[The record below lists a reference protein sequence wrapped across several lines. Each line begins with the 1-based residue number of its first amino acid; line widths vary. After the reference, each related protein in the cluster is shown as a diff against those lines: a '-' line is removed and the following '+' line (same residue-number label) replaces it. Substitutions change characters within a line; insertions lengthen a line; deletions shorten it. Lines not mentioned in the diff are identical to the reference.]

1 MLFYGVISVEYKKE
15 QFNEK
20 VLTDHI
26 TKEQWIDILKNSNL
40 IGLRDMKILLNL
52 YGSNGQPLKTSLI
65 GEHLE
70 FEDISTRIQ
79 KMCKKIEEELGITLD
94 EKSEMGSWKYKFRH
108 WFIMLNGSKIYDEK
122 EEKNYFTWTL
132 KKELK
137 EAIDSLLG
145 KE

>member
-1 MLFYGVISVEYKKE
+1 MEYKKE
-15 QFNEK
+15 QFDEK
-20 VLTDHI
+20 VLTNHI
-26 TKEQWIDILKNSNL
+26 TKEQWINILKNSNL

-52 YGSNGQPLKTSLI
+52 HSSNGQPLKTSLI

-70 FEDISTRIQ
+70 FGDIGTRIQ
-79 KMCKKIEEELGITLD
+79 KMCKRIETELGINLEET
-94 EKSEMGSWKYKFRH
+94 SEIGSWKYKFRY
-108 WFIMLNGSKIYDEK
+108 WFIILNGSKIHDEK

-137 EAIDSLLG
+137 EAIDFLLG

>member
-1 MLFYGVISVEYKKE
+1 MEYKKE
-15 QFNEK
+15 QFDEK
-20 VLTDHI
+20 VLTNHI
-26 TKEQWIDILKNSNL
+26 TKEQWINILRNSNL

-52 YGSNGQPLKTSLI
+52 HSSNGQPLKTSLI

-70 FEDISTRIQ
+70 FGDIGTRIQ
-79 KMCKKIEEELGITLD
+79 KMCKRIETELGINLEET
-94 EKSEMGSWKYKFRH
+94 SEIGSWKYKFRH
-108 WFIMLNGSKIYDEK
+108 WFIILNGLKIYDEK

-137 EAIDSLLG
+137 EAIDFLLG

>member
-1 MLFYGVISVEYKKE
+1 MEYKKE

-26 TKEQWIDILKNSNL
+26 TKEQWINILKNSNL
-40 IGLRDMKILLNL
+40 VGLRDMKILLNL
-52 YGSNGQPLKTSLI
+52 YASNEQPLKTSLI

-70 FEDISTRIQ
+70 FGDISTRIQ
-79 KMCKKIEEELGITLD
+79 KMCKRIEEELGLELELE
-94 EKSEMGSWKYKFRH
+94 EKREIGSWKYKFRH

-137 EAIDSLLG
+137 EAIDFLLG

>member
-1 MLFYGVISVEYKKE
+1 MEYKKE

-108 WFIMLNGSKIYDEK
+108 WFIMLNDEK
-122 EEKNYFTWTL
+122 EGKNYFTWTL

>member
-1 MLFYGVISVEYKKE
+1 MEYKKE

-20 VLTDHI
+20 VLTNHI
-26 TKEQWIDILKNSNL
+26 TKEQWINILRNSNL

-52 YGSNGQPLKTSLI
+52 HSSNGQPLKTSLI

-70 FEDISTRIQ
+70 FGDIGTRIQ
-79 KMCKKIEEELGITLD
+79 KMCKRIETELGINLEET
-94 EKSEMGSWKYKFRH
+94 SEIGSWKYKFRH
-108 WFIMLNGSKIYDEK
+108 WVIILNGSKIYDEK

-137 EAIDSLLG
+137 EAIDFLLG

>member
-1 MLFYGVISVEYKKE
+1 MEYKKE
-15 QFNEK
+15 QFDEK
-20 VLTDHI
+20 VLTNHI
-26 TKEQWIDILKNSNL
+26 TKEQWINILRNSNL

-52 YGSNGQPLKTSLI
+52 HSSNGQPLKTSLI

-70 FEDISTRIQ
+70 FGDIGTRIQ
-79 KMCKKIEEELGITLD
+79 KMSKRIETELGINLEET
-94 EKSEMGSWKYKFRH
+94 SEIGSWKYKFRH
-108 WFIMLNGSKIYDEK
+108 WFIILNGSKIYDEK

-137 EAIDSLLG
+137 EAIDFLLG

>member
-1 MLFYGVISVEYKKE
+1 MEYKKE
-15 QFNEK
+15 QFDEK
-20 VLTDHI
+20 VLTNHI
-26 TKEQWIDILKNSNL
+26 TKEQWINILKNSNL

-52 YGSNGQPLKTSLI
+52 HSSNGQPLKTSLI

-70 FEDISTRIQ
+70 FGDIGTRIQ
-79 KMCKKIEEELGITLD
+79 KMCKRIETELGINLEET
-94 EKSEMGSWKYKFRH
+94 SEIGSWKYKFRY
-108 WFIMLNGSKIYDEK
+108 WFIILNGSKIYDEK

-137 EAIDSLLG
+137 EAIDFLLG

>member
-20 VLTDHI
+20 VLTNHI

-70 FEDISTRIQ
+70 FGDISARIQ
-79 KMCKKIEEELGITLD
+79 KMCKRIEELGIGLD
-94 EKSEMGSWKYKFRH
+94 EKSEIGSWKYKFRH

-132 KKELK
+132 KNELK
-137 EAIDSLLG
+137 EAIDFLLG

>member
-1 MLFYGVISVEYKKE
+1 MEYKKE
-15 QFNEK
+15 QFDEK
-20 VLTDHI
+20 VLTSHI
-26 TKEQWIDILKNSNL
+26 TKEQWINILRNSNL

-52 YGSNGQPLKTSLI
+52 HSSNGQPLKTSLI

-70 FEDISTRIQ
+70 FGDIGTRIQ
-79 KMCKKIEEELGITLD
+79 KMCKRIGSELGINLEET
-94 EKSEMGSWKYKFRH
+94 SEIGSWKYKFRH
-108 WFIMLNGSKIYDEK
+108 WFIILNGSKIYDEK

-137 EAIDSLLG
+137 EAIDFLLG